1 MLKKAYICIK
11 RDIFRSIKLLGDWE
25 SLRPHGLYGPWNSP
39 SKNTG
44 VGSRSLLQGLF
55 PTEGSNPGLQ
65 HCRQILNQLSH
76 QGSPRILEWGA
87 YPFSRGSAW
96 LRNRTRVYCIAG
108 RFFTSWATREAQLQ
122 KQTQNNPQTWKC
134 HVTEFKA
141 QKWNIILVR
150 TLPLT
155 CR

>member
-55 PTEGSNPGLQ
+55 PTEGSNPGLP

-108 RFFTSWATREAQLQ
+108 RFFTSWATNQGLLHCRQILYQLSYQ
-122 KQTQNNPQTWKC
+122 GSPTAKTNTKQSPNMKMSCNW
-134 HVTEFKA
+134 V
-141 QKWNIILVR
+141 
-150 TLPLT
+150 
-155 CR
+155 